1 MSSSVAE
8 AGRENPSETYETIEK
23 AVMETERGR
32 WFLAEHG
39 RRQRSSDTTGIFGA
53 LKRLEA
59 ALLPSTGSRPP
70 DDALEY
76 MQSAARELMSRSDA
90 LRKIATELDNQDIQS
105 KLASEAD
112 AVRLVAL
119 NHDLFR
125 HRFAKMPQSNAP
137 TAEQLKYFA
146 GDEEEFEDAAPA
158 APAAPVFR
166 TVSPVQLVTEET
178 PAKNRIVIIR
188 HAVGEEP
195 VIPLQ
200 NELAAAG

>member
-8 AGRENPSETYETIEK
+8 PGRENPSETYETIEK

-32 WFLAEHG
+32 WFLAEHA
-39 RRQRSSDTTGIFGA
+39 RRQRSAETAGIFEA

-59 ALLPSTGSRPP
+59 ALVPSASSRPP
-70 DDALEY
+70 DDALDY
-76 MQSAARELMSRSDA
+76 MQSAARELMARSDA
-90 LRKIATELDNQDIQS
+90 LRRIAGELENQDTQAA
-105 KLASEAD
+105 LASEAD

-125 HRFAKMPQSNAP
+125 HRFAGIGRPVAP
-137 TAEQLKYFA
+137 TADQLKYFA
-146 GDEEEFEDAAPA
+146 ADEEEFEDAAPQQT
-158 APAAPVFR
+158 PASPLRAVP
-166 TVSPVQLVTEET
+166 PVQLVTEAP

-188 HAVGEEP
+188 HAAGEEP

>member
-1 MSSSVAE
+1 MSSSVADP
-8 AGRENPSETYETIEK
+8 GRENPSETYETIEK

-32 WFLAEHG
+32 WFLAEHA
-39 RRQRSSDTTGIFGA
+39 RRQKSADTAGIFEA

-59 ALLPSTGSRPP
+59 VLVPSTSSRPP
-70 DDALEY
+70 DDALDY

-90 LRKIATELDNQDIQS
+90 LRRIAGELENQDTQAA
-105 KLASEAD
+105 LASEAD

-125 HRFAKMPQSNAP
+125 HRFAGLGRPVAP
-137 TAEQLKYFA
+137 TADQLKYFA
-146 GDEEEFEDAAPA
+146 GDEDEFEDVAPQ
-158 APAAPVFR
+158 PAPVLR
-166 TVSPVQLVTEET
+166 AVPPVQLVTET
-178 PAKNRIVIIR
+178 PPAKNRIVIIR
-188 HAVGEEP
+188 HAAGEEP

>member
-1 MSSSVAE
+1 MSSCVADP
-8 AGRENPSETYETIEK
+8 GRENPSETYETIEK

-32 WFLAEHG
+32 WFLAEHA
-39 RRQRSSDTTGIFGA
+39 RRQKSADTAGIFEA

-59 ALLPSTGSRPP
+59 VLVPSTSSRPP
-70 DDALEY
+70 DDALDY

-90 LRKIATELDNQDIQS
+90 LRRIAGELENQDTQAA
-105 KLASEAD
+105 LASEAD

-125 HRFAKMPQSNAP
+125 HRFAGLGRPVAP
-137 TAEQLKYFA
+137 TADQLKYFA
-146 GDEEEFEDAAPA
+146 GDEDEFEDAAPQ
-158 APAAPVFR
+158 PAPVLR
-166 TVSPVQLVTEET
+166 AVPPVQLVTET
-178 PAKNRIVIIR
+178 PPAKNRIVIIR
-188 HAVGEEP
+188 HAAGEEP

>member
-1 MSSSVAE
+1 MSSSVADP
-8 AGRENPSETYETIEK
+8 GRENPSETYETIEK

-32 WFLAEHG
+32 WFLAEHA
-39 RRQRSSDTTGIFGA
+39 RRQKSADTAGIFEA

-59 ALLPSTGSRPP
+59 LLVPSASSRPP
-70 DDALEY
+70 DDALDY
-76 MQSAARELMSRSDA
+76 MQSAGRELMSRSDA
-90 LRKIATELDNQDIQS
+90 LRRIASEVENQETQAT
-105 KLASEAD
+105 LESEAD

-125 HRFAKMPQSNAP
+125 HRFAGLVRPLAP
-137 TAEQLKYFA
+137 TADQLKYFA
-146 GDEEEFEDAAPA
+146 DDAEEFEEAAPRP
-158 APAAPVFR
+158 APALRAVP
-166 TVSPVQLVTEET
+166 PVQLVTEAP

-188 HAVGEEP
+188 HAAGEEP

>member
-8 AGRENPSETYETIEK
+8 PGRENLSETYETIEK

-32 WFLAEHG
+32 WFLAEHA
-39 RRQRSSDTTGIFGA
+39 RRQRSADTSGILES
-53 LKRLEA
+53 LKRLES
-59 ALLPSTGSRPP
+59 LLVPSASSPIRPP
-70 DDALEY
+70 DDALDY
-76 MQSAARELMSRSDA
+76 MQSAARELLSRSDA
-90 LRKIATELDNQDIQS
+90 LRRIADRLENQEIQAA
-105 KLASEAD
+105 LAGEAD

-125 HRFAKMPQSNAP
+125 HRFATLGKPAAP
-137 TAEQLKYFA
+137 TADQLKYFA
-146 GDEEEFEDAAPA
+146 DDEEEFEDSAPR
-158 APAAPVFR
+158 PAPVLR
-166 TVSPVQLVTEET
+166 TVPPVQLVTEAP

-188 HAVGEEP
+188 HAAGEEP